1 MVHGE
6 LNIMTPPLLYR
17 AVRRRARPPGGAG
30 ATPSARD
37 AIQETFEI

>member
-6 LNIMTPPLLYR
+6 LNIMTPRLLHR
-17 AVRRRARPPGGAG
+17 AAQRRARPRGGAG

-37 AIQETFEI
+37 AIQETFGI